1 MVKGGVPCRACTTH
15 HHTYVHAF
23 PIPPPPS
30 IVYGPVNMVIW
41 RGISPFAADD
51 IIISEVSRYYFHWTM
66 RYQLSS
72 LEVKKAVSV
81 MNSN

>member
-1 MVKGGVPCRACTTH
+1 MVKGSVLCRACSAH
-15 HHTYVHAF
+15 HHTYVHVF

-30 IVYGPVNMVIW
+30 IVCGPVNMAIW

-51 IIISEVSRYYFHWTM
+51 IIISEVSRYYFHWAM
-66 RYQLSS
+66 RYQLNS
-72 LEVKKAVSV
+72 LEMKKAVSV